1 MNSVPG
7 IYLLSLLLIPCT
19 LQCMEKPIEKLAEKK
34 DTQEI
39 PLLFLGESRKEQSR
53 FSKYQL
59 DEPQFFT
66 ALLQEKLNKNNSDEY
81 VNTLQR
87 FASKLLIQHMAM
99 EKVLHFT
106 AMSIK
111 SDEFENL
118 RDKCWKKN
126 HAIIKMGPR
135 DPSLFIFYPE
145 TTDQLNEFISHD
157 NLIKDSLKNELS
169 SFNELAVVLDWA
181 YDQRKGTAFNLAG
194 KWLTFSFL
202 ANRLPVKKYGQSIV
216 QLLNFAYPLCIDS
229 EKEIPLL
236 SENNG
241 YIFALADN
249 IEQYNENKWL
259 NESAN
264 KKKNA
269 SILNKDF
276 HKTNQNIVD
285 RYLRMM
291 PLYAKLYEK
300 VYGELKQ
307 PLIQKMR
314 SSAAASPT
322 CSSSST
328 ASRCPPPSSTPSSA
342 TSSPRSPPSGRPTT
356 SAPPAPP
363 SATRS
368 AWPSTTTSPR
378 SSTPSPC
385 STRDRRAPSTP
396 STTCTPRSP
405 SSPAR
410 QLRLLD
416 RRRPRRQPLR
426 HPGDHARGARHG
438 ARPALQPL
446 RRRLQN
452 VFEQLAS
459 STQQVPVSP
468 ALEARWR
475 RISRSSAPP
484 ARTPSRRFPT
494 EALRLLLACIML
506 RLGGAPQSACGSPTA
521 LRPPALEPYTHAAE
535 LLATSSCHPR
545 HRSLQNKGERLSR
558 LLIDPLLLEVR
569 TYGLHLQTLDIRQH
583 ARVHAAAIAEISAWQ
598 PAGGASPTDL
608 QPARRALARRPQEV
622 LDTFRAIAELK
633 QQLRPRGHPPVRHQR
648 RHLRRGRPQ
657 RPLARRASAAS
668 ASRRRSLR
676 RRARP
681 RPPARPALRVHRRP
695 AERARHLPR
704 ALVERRLQA
713 TARQPGTTARR
724 SCSATPTPT
733 RTAA

>member
-314 SSAAASPT
+314 ASPDDKNIIKNLNVLVNNT
-322 CSSSST
+322 ESNELLPSRLPNSLRGFQPCTELEKFAKLEKKIEETRLKCEQINTQDQGKVDEIAELRVKIRQKFLNGKRKNKKEEQNDDDAPHIIAQAEDGSCILEGDDTEKNITILDPKNEATIVIFKTSKSPDPIQIT
-328 ASRCPPPSSTPSSA
+328 AIKYTSWVNMWFEDSRNALETQGYTNEQSLKY
-342 TSSPRSPPSGRPTT
+342 
-356 SAPPAPP
+356 
-363 SATRS
+363 
-368 AWPSTTTSPR
+368 TSPHLHWR
-378 SSTPSPC
+378 PI
-385 STRDRRAPSTP
+385 
-396 STTCTPRSP
+396 
-405 SSPAR
+405 
-410 QLRLLD
+410 LL
-416 RRRPRRQPLR
+416 
-426 HPGDHARGARHG
+426 HSFAK
-438 ARPALQPL
+438 
-446 RRRLQN
+446 
-452 VFEQLAS
+452 LADNFILKYGKI
-459 STQQVPVSP
+459 TQ
-468 ALEARWR
+468 
-475 RISRSSAPP
+475 I
-484 ARTPSRRFPT
+484 PSRRFKGKNDILVTMPGMIIDKNNQKET
-494 EALRLLLACIML
+494 GVYAYLIDSDNGQWYHRMFE
-506 RLGGAPQSACGSPTA
+506 PQSGTKLIQDLFGKGCFCPGMEGFYDVFF
-521 LRPPALEPYTHAAE
+521 PP
-535 LLATSSCHPR
+535 LATKNNNQSKKES
-545 HRSLQNKGERLSR
+545 N
-558 LLIDPLLLEVR
+558 V
-569 TYGLHLQTLDIRQH
+569 
-583 ARVHAAAIAEISAWQ
+583 
-598 PAGGASPTDL
+598 
-608 QPARRALARRPQEV
+608 
-622 LDTFRAIAELK
+622 
-633 QQLRPRGHPPVRHQR
+633 
-648 RHLRRGRPQ
+648 
-657 RPLARRASAAS
+657 
-668 ASRRRSLR
+668 
-676 RRARP
+676 
-681 RPPARPALRVHRRP
+681 
-695 AERARHLPR
+695 
-704 ALVERRLQA
+704 
-713 TARQPGTTARR
+713 
-724 SCSATPTPT
+724 
-733 RTAA
+733 